1 MRDER
6 YEVTPGIT
14 SGSCSSQK
22 LDPVIAAST
31 PSQRQ
36 GASLGQGG
44 SGPGACTGFAAGA
57 SRTGDATQGGCAMGS
72 GRAQGEP
79 AGLAGV
85 MPTPQTSVLALAG
98 AVQWDV
104 VGRREDWKD

>member
-1 MRDER
+1 
-6 YEVTPGIT
+6 
-14 SGSCSSQK
+14 
-22 LDPVIAAST
+22 
-31 PSQRQ
+31 
-36 GASLGQGG
+36 
-44 SGPGACTGFAAGA
+44 
-57 SRTGDATQGGCAMGS
+57 MGS